1 MSSAFFLMVL
11 HMYVYSIRR
20 FSQLAPISIINYSRF
35 VIRAQMI
42 IVGDNI
48 LDFCGLGIAL
58 ATRDALDHV
67 FHGFAHSV
75 GVVKFL

>member
-1 MSSAFFLMVL
+1 
-11 HMYVYSIRR
+11 
-20 FSQLAPISIINYSRF
+20 
-35 VIRAQMI
+35 MI